1 MSDEKTIK
9 EVTKERDELFS
20 KVVKLVSFTTEQSV
34 PDTRTITDRQYILLL
49 IQQNV
54 MQSYIAVLNARL
66 IELGGHHES
75 NR

>member
-34 PDTRTITDRQYILLL
+34 PDTRTITDRQSFCCLFSKTLCSRI
-49 IQQNV
+49 
-54 MQSYIAVLNARL
+54 SP
-66 IELGGHHES
+66 S
-75 NR
+75 

>member
-20 KVVKLVSFTTEQSV
+20 KVVKLISFTTEQSV

-49 IQQNV
+49 IQ
-54 MQSYIAVLNARL
+54 SRI
-66 IELGGHHES
+66 S
-75 NR
+75 PS

>member
-1 MSDEKTIK
+1 MMKKTIK

-20 KVVKLVSFTTEQSV
+20 KVAKLVSFTTEQSV

-54 MQSYIAVLNARL
+54 MQSYIAVLNAR
-66 IELGGHHES
+66 S
-75 NR
+75 S